1 MNGFEYP
8 PEATPLDPDELD
20 GLRLRH
26 ITTRSELDRWE
37 QENIAE
43 AMRWLERR
51 HNRTY
56 VLNEKFIQTLHGKMF
71 GNVWKWV
78 GQFRRT
84 NKNIGVDWP
93 RIPTDL
99 RTLLNDVQFWMEK
112 NTYPVDEI
120 AARLHHRLVYIH
132 LFPNG
137 NGRHARLVADTLL
150 TDVLT
155 QNPFT
160 WGNDDLGNAG
170 DARDRYITALKAA
183 DDYDYNPLLNFVRS

>member
-8 PEATPLDPDELD
+8 PGATPLDPDELG

-26 ITTRSELDRWE
+26 IT
-37 QENIAE
+37 
-43 AMRWLERR
+43 
-51 HNRTY
+51 
-56 VLNEKFIQTLHGKMF
+56 
-71 GNVWKWV
+71 

-112 NTYPVDEI
+112 NTYPADEI

-170 DARDRYITALKAA
+170 DARNRYITALKAA